1 MIQVRCKNI
10 NQTKS
15 FPEGSSLLEV
25 LAGFP
30 ELNFEYQPVSA
41 RVNNASQ
48 GLKFRVY
55 QNRDVESLDVRTSG
69 GMRAY
74 VRSLCFVIYKES
86 QDVFPGSR
94 LYMKQQ
100 I

>member
-55 QNRDVESLDVRTSG
+55 QNRDVEFLDVRT
-69 GMRAY
+69 
-74 VRSLCFVIYKES
+74 
-86 QDVFPGSR
+86 
-94 LYMKQQ
+94 
-100 I
+100 